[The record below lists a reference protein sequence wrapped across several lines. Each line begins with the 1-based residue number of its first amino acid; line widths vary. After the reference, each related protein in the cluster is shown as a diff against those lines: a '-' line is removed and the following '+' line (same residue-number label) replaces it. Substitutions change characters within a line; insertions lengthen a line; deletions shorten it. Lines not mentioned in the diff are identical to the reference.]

1 MYVARP
7 ELGTKRVCA
16 SCAARFYDLSR
27 VPARCPTCL
36 TDQPPPRVRTAPI
49 PRGAGMRWPTRTA
62 PAAVAD
68 PAEAADDDAVPLLDA
83 ADPEDADDDDDVEAE
98 IVVPDEET

>member
-7 ELGTKRVCA
+7 ELGTKRLCA
-16 SCAARFYDLSR
+16 SCAVRFYDLGR
-27 VPARCPTCL
+27 IPARCPTCL
-36 TDQPPPRVRTAPI
+36 ADQPPPRVRTAPI

-62 PAAVAD
+62 AVAVVD

-83 ADPEDADDDDDVEAE
+83 ADPEDDADDDEDTAE